1 MEKINYYL
9 DKYPDLSKI
18 KKSDFENSFI
28 KVTGSNVIWNKTYF
42 DQHTDQ
48 LDLVEIVMD
57 MEKNLE
63 ISIPD
68 DFAFEFF
75 DERCY
80 PTSLEFLYKINLRNE
95 NIEKLGI

>member
-9 DKYPDLSKI
+9 DKYPNLSKI
-18 KKSDFENSFI
+18 KKSDFENSFT
-28 KVTGSNVIWNKTYF
+28 KVTGSNVIWNKTYC
-42 DQHTDQ
+42 DQHTDE
-48 LDLVEIVMD
+48 LDLIEIIMD

-68 DFAFEFF
+68 EFAIEFF
-75 DERCY
+75 DGKCY
-80 PTSLEFLYKINLRNE
+80 PTNLESLYKINLRNE